1 MSRLTIIGA
10 GSWGL
15 TLAWLL
21 GSSGSGTDVRLYT
34 RDKEKAKALLTVRK
48 VELPLP
54 VTLPENIKV
63 SNDLSDAMAGTDV
76 VILCCTSQSV
86 REVAQKIKACTTK
99 KELIVVSA
107 AKGLELSSGKRMSE
121 ILEAELS
128 GIPVCALSGPN
139 LAPEILKRLPAATV
153 VACRSIEHAKAVQ
166 KVVSVDRF
174 RAYVNEDIVGVE
186 LGGTLKNV
194 IAIAAGASD
203 GLNLGAN
210 AKAAL
215 MTRGLAEMAR
225 LAVSLGAK
233 QSTLS
238 GLSGMGDLV
247 ATCQGPVSRNYRF
260 GFELAQGAKV
270 GDALKSAGAV
280 VEGVNTANAVCE
292 LSKKLGIEL
301 PIAQQVDAA
310 LKGAIT
316 PQQAIMALMSRP
328 LAIE

>member
-1 MSRLTIIGA
+1 MSKLTVIGA

-21 GSSGSGTDVRLYT
+21 GSAGANVRLFT
-34 RDKEKAKALLTVRK
+34 RDESKAKVLQCARK
-48 VELPLP
+48 VDAPLP
-54 VTLPENIKV
+54 VTLPEAVIV
-63 SNDLSDAMAGTDV
+63 STDLSECLPDSDI
-76 VILCCTSQSV
+76 VIFCCTSQAM
-86 REVAQKIKACTTK
+86 REVAQNVRSSGARKD
-99 KELIVVSA
+99 LIAVSA
-107 AKGLELSSGKRMSE
+107 AKGLELSTGKRMSE
-121 ILEAELS
+121 ILQEMLPDAA
-128 GIPVCALSGPN
+128 VCALSGPN
-139 LAPEILKRLPAATV
+139 LAPEILKGLPAATV
-153 VACRSIEHAKAVQ
+153 VASKSIEHARVVQ
-166 KVVSVDRF
+166 KAVSVDRF
-174 RAYVNEDIVGVE
+174 RVYVNEDIVGVE

-215 MTRGLAEMAR
+215 MTRGIAEMAR

-247 ATCQGPVSRNYRF
+247 ATCQGPVSRNYQF
-260 GFELAQGAKV
+260 GFALAQGVKV
-270 GDALKSAGAV
+270 GDALQSAGAV
-280 VEGVNTANAVCE
+280 VEGVTTAKAVCE

>member
-1 MSRLTIIGA
+1 MTKRLTIVGA

-21 GSSGSGTDVRLYT
+21 GSSGQAVGLYT
-34 RDKEKAKALLTVRK
+34 RDQNKADLLNRVRK
-48 VELPLP
+48 TETPVAVELPANVA
-54 VTLPENIKV
+54 VT
-63 SNDLSDAMAGTDV
+63 SDLSESLKDSAIV
-76 VILCCTSQSV
+76 LFCCTSQSM
-86 REVAQKIKACTTK
+86 REVAQKVRASAVSAD
-99 KELIVVSA
+99 LIAVSA
-107 AKGLELSSGKRMSE
+107 AKGLELSSLKRMSE
-121 ILEAELS
+121 VLEEILPNH
-128 GIPVCALSGPN
+128 PVCALSGPN

-153 VACRSIEHAKAVQ
+153 VASRSPEHAKMVQ
-166 KVVSVDRF
+166 KAISVDRF
-174 RAYVNEDIVGVE
+174 RVYANDDIVGVE
-186 LGGTLKNV
+186 WGGTLKNV

-247 ATCQGPVSRNYRF
+247 ATCQGQVSRNYRF
-260 GFELAQGAKV
+260 GFQLAQGVNV
-270 GDALKSAGAV
+270 GDALESAGAV